1 MNGFFQDNE
10 SNALA
15 HRSTSNE
22 STLETSPVGHTRRA
36 DDANS
41 LDLSWYTIDG
51 GGDMWIG
58 GDDLELSGTIGQH
71 DASVF
76 TMSGGGFELVG
87 GFWNRAER
95 VPNWRLVTP
104 EAPEPLDEEYEE
116 AVAEPL
122 PPP

>member
-1 MNGFFQDNE
+1 MNRRWKPVPLGILVALTTLTV
-10 SNALA
+10 ALA
-15 HRSTSNE
+15 
-22 STLETSPVGHTRRA
+22 
-36 DDANS
+36 DS